1 MNAKLT
7 KGLAA
12 AAISA
17 AMMLGAAAPA
27 LAVESSNALQKTSEG
42 NYFFTKTYGGA
53 SDGTV
58 SEKVKFDVT
67 PYKVTDAKI
76 TETSKMPQVSINE
89 TQAESGKSNQVL
101 LNLPDSN
108 KDGLPDF
115 DNTGAGY
122 YYYTVKENDSNN
134 AAGVTYDPNTYY
146 LKVTVGYK
154 KNDQG
159 AIDYAKT
166 EVVSVSLWDKD
177 PSIENSGAE
186 KVAGFENT
194 YESGTLEVK
203 KVLDGNLTQDTD
215 KFTINV
221 TFTSDKPVDSDV
233 KYTDLDGEH
242 TIDAGWAKEGDTY
255 KATAKISVKG
265 GSIVDFKN
273 VPDGVSYSVEEEAPG
288 NGYEAPKYDENK
300 NGSLTADKDTS
311 KADVITTVTNTK
323 KSEVDTGVLLNN
335 APYIAILGGAAVVT
349 IYVVN
354 KRRHS
359 DMD

>member
-1 MNAKLT
+1 
-7 KGLAA
+7 
-12 AAISA
+12 
-17 AMMLGAAAPA
+17 
-27 LAVESSNALQKTSEG
+27 
-42 NYFFTKTYGGA
+42 
-53 SDGTV
+53 
-58 SEKVKFDVT
+58 
-67 PYKVTDAKI
+67 
-76 TETSKMPQVSINE
+76 MPQVSINE
-89 TQAESGKSNQVL
+89 TQVESGKSNQVL
-101 LNLPDSN
+101 LILPDSN

-122 YYYTVKENDSNN
+122 YYYEVKEDESNN
-134 AAGVTYDPNTYY
+134 AAGVKYDTHTYY
-146 LKVTVGYK
+146 LKVTVGYT

-159 AIDYAKT
+159 ATDYTKT

-177 PSIENSGAE
+177 PSTENSGAN

-221 TFTSDKPVDSDV
+221 TFTSKKPVDSEV
-233 KYTDLDGEH
+233 RYTDL
-242 TIDAGWAKEGDTY
+242 EGDKHILPTEWNNEGGTY
-255 KATAKISVKG
+255 KATARISVKG
-265 GSIVDFKN
+265 GSTVDFKN

-288 NGYEAPKYDENK
+288 NGYEAPKYDKNK
-300 NGSLTADKDTS
+300 NGSLKADKDTS

>member
-27 LAVESSNALQKTSEG
+27 LAVESSNALKQTPEG
-42 NYFFTKTYGGA
+42 KYYLTKSYTGV
-53 SDGTV
+53 SDGKV
-58 SEKVKFDVT
+58 SENVKFDVT
-67 PYKVTDAKI
+67 AYKVTDAKI
-76 TETSKMPQVSINE
+76 TAASDMPQVSINE
-89 TQAESGKSNQVL
+89 TQVESGKSNQVL
-101 LNLPDSN
+101 LNLPDFN
-108 KDGLPDF
+108 T
-115 DNTGAGY
+115 TGAGY
-122 YYYTVKENDSNN
+122 YYYEVKEDESNN
-134 AAGVTYDPNTYY
+134 AAGVKYDTHTYY
-146 LKVTVGYK
+146 LKVTVGYT

-159 AIDYAKT
+159 AIDYTKT

-177 PSIENSGAE
+177 PSTENSGAK

-242 TIDAGWAKEGDTY
+242 TINAGWAKEGDTY

-265 GSIVDFKN
+265 GSTVDFKN

>member
-42 NYFFTKTYGGA
+42 NYFFTKTYGGV

-159 AIDYAKT
+159 AIDYTKT

-186 KVAGFENT
+186 KVAGFNNT
-194 YESGTLEVK
+194 YKSGTLVVK

-215 KFTINV
+215 EFTINV
-221 TFTSDKPVDSDV
+221 TFKSEKPVDSEV
-233 KYTDLDGEH
+233 KYTDFTGEH
-242 TIDAGWAKEGDTY
+242 TVAGWTKVGDTY
-255 KATAKISVKG
+255 QATASITVKG
-265 GSIVDFKN
+265 GWTVNFKN
-273 VPDGVSYSVEEEAPG
+273 VPDGVSYSVEEDTPG
-288 NGYEAPKYDENK
+288 NDYETPKYDDNK
-300 NGSLTADKDTS
+300 SGTLKANDTKNDADAT
-311 KADVITTVTNTK
+311 TTVTNTK
-323 KSEVDTGVLLNN
+323 KSKTDMGVILNN
-335 APYIAILGGAAVVT
+335 APYIAIIGGAAVVA